1 MMWDLLFGQKL
12 CEPVPLTSEI
22 QGDEKNGE
30 NNFSTKNPHKYAK
43 K

>member
-22 QGDEKNGE
+22 HGDEKWREQFVN
-30 NNFSTKNPHKYAK
+30 K
-43 K
+43 KMVTYN